1 MFSQLAQQ
9 NKELRLL
16 HRSEREI
23 DRSVDRRSAFG
34 DGLITPDSMTDSYLL
49 W

>member
-9 NKELRLL
+9 NKEQRVLN
-16 HRSEREI
+16 RSEGEF
-23 DRSVDRRSAFG
+23 DRSVDLRADVR
-34 DGLITPDSMTDSYLL
+34 DTPSTVGSMTDSYLQ